1 MAEIAQ
7 ITIGEAASLSG
18 VPPKTIRYYEEIGL
32 IAAPERLENR
42 YRAYDEGDIRTLRFI
57 HRARSLGFT
66 LKEVGELLALYRD
79 RSRSSREVKQLALA
93 RVADLDR
100 KITELTTIR
109 NAIVDLAG
117 HCHGDNR
124 PECPILDELDAPAH

>member
-1 MAEIAQ
+1 M
-7 ITIGEAASLSG
+7 TIGEAASLSG

-42 YRAYDEGDIRTLRFI
+42 YRAYDESDVRTLRFI
-57 HRARSLGFT
+57 QRARSLGFP

-79 RSRSSREVKQLALA
+79 RSRTSREVKRLALA
-93 RVADLDR
+93 RIADLDR
-100 KITELTTIR
+100 KIAELTTIR
-109 NAIVDLAG
+109 NAIGDLAG

-124 PECPILDELDAPAH
+124 PDCPILDELEAPTH